1 MLLDVATVRNRSQSS
16 AGIRVRAVWPCL
28 WRVLQKLP
36 LSFIFDGS
44 KHRVASFRMGGVA
57 LRDIQTRFISEVGL
71 CRPTLLRRF
80 QKMSCSFSG
89 RRSA

>member
-1 MLLDVATVRNRSQSS
+1 MAVPMASS
-16 AGIRVRAVWPCL
+16 AKVAALIH
-28 WRVLQKLP
+28 
-36 LSFIFDGS
+36 FDGS